1 MCLFPPTLLARA
13 DEGDNEVIMAY
24 VGIWVGFY
32 FRSHSRLRRLRLPE
46 ASAFVYQAVGMR
58 SVAWGRSFFV
68 VDAKLMALSRLRK
81 HCGQYGQQI

>member
-1 MCLFPPTLLARA
+1 
-13 DEGDNEVIMAY
+13 

-58 SVAWGRSFFV
+58 SVV

-81 HCGQYGQQI
+81 HCGPYGQQI